1 MGRLRLELLD
11 RIEALSHAVLDVVG
25 VMDDQGVSRRIV
37 DQLAASGTSVGANVF
52 EADEAMSRK
61 DFVKCLSIAAKE
73 LSETRYWLRLAIGRD
88 WVPAKKAQP
97 VLIEANELR
106 KIIGTMI
113 VRSKAPTPYKSKNP
127 D

>member
-11 RIEALSHAVLDVVG
+11 RIEAFSHAVLDVVG
-25 VMDDQGVSRRIV
+25 LMDDQGVSRRIV

-88 WVPAKKAQP
+88 
-97 VLIEANELR
+97 
-106 KIIGTMI
+106 
-113 VRSKAPTPYKSKNP
+113 
-127 D
+127 

>member
-11 RIEALSHAVLDVVG
+11 RVEAFSHAALDVVC
-25 VMDDQGVSRRIV
+25 VLDERGVSRRIV

-61 DFVKCLSIAAKE
+61 DFIKCLSIAAKE
-73 LSETRYWLRLAIGRD
+73 LSETRYWLRLAIARD
-88 WVPAKKAQP
+88 WVPAKKGQP

-113 VRSKAPTPYKSKNP
+113 VRSKRPTPYKSTK